1 MTDTPNLALPYILAA
16 QSQKHVTHNEA
27 IRALD
32 CLVQIAVLDRDL
44 ATPPSAPDEGARY
57 IVAASATGA
66 WTGAT
71 GKLAAFQD
79 GAWEIYTPNEGWLAW
94 ITDEN
99 ALVVY
104 DGAGWSSVS
113 SSGGGGTGDHG
124 LLTGLGDD
132 DHPHYHNDARG
143 DARYTPIAPSTLG
156 INATADTTNR
166 LSINSAASLFN
177 NIGNGH
183 QIKINKAAAGDTA
196 SFLFQTGFSGRA
208 EIGTTGDDDFRF
220 KVSPDGSTFHDAIV
234 IDRNNGRVAFPK
246 SSYREVLTAN
256 RTYYVRTDGNNANTG
271 LVNNSGGAFLTI
283 QKAVDVA
290 ASVDNAGFE
299 ITIFINTGSW
309 TTAVTFRPI
318 LGSGRIT
325 LRGINANDDDTVLTA
340 LSGHAL
346 FKCVTGFTGIYKL
359 DYMKMIGSGSGATVD
374 IFGGGTV
381 AMGTVDFGA
390 NATQAQ
396 LQIGA
401 LSYGVFESNYAVS
414 GGAGIHMAA
423 YDAGHIRCQDRTVT
437 VSGTPAFGTFAVADR
452 TGTILANGTTYSGS
466 ATGARYTA
474 NRAGGILR
482 NLASDSTAFVGNAN
496 GVATSP
502 GWVI

>member
-44 ATPPSAPDEGARY
+44 ATPPSTPDEGARY

-94 ITDEN
+94 IADEN

-104 DGAGWSSVS
+104 DGAGWSAVS
-113 SSGGGGTGDHG
+113 TSGGGGTSDHG

-143 DARYTPIAPSTLG
+143 DARYTPITPSTLG
-156 INATADTTNR
+156 INATADSTNR

-177 NIGNGH
+177 NVGNGH

-256 RTYYVRTDGNNANTG
+256 RTYYVRTDGNDS
-271 LVNNSGGAFLTI
+271 NSGLINSNTGAFLTI
-283 QKAVDVA
+283 QGALNASAKIDYNGFAVTISVGA
-290 ASVDNAGFE
+290 GTFVGAISIPVMVGQASTNDLV
-299 ITIFINTGSW
+299 ITGTGS
-309 TTAVTFRPI
+309 TTIISRSASFRGAI
-318 LGSGRIT
+318 EAFGVGARARLQNLRLENAATNGYNILAFGGGVIELGSGLEFGT
-325 LRGINANDDDTVLTA
+325 LGAGGTHIVAQFDGFVNSDNQSISIASNANNMVWSL
-340 LSGHAL
+340 
-346 FKCVTGFTGIYKL
+346 
-359 DYMKMIGSGSGATVD
+359 
-374 IFGGGTV
+374 
-381 AMGTVDFGA
+381 
-390 NATQAQ
+390 
-396 LQIGA
+396 
-401 LSYGVFESNYAVS
+401 
-414 GGAGIHMAA
+414 
-423 YDAGHIRCQDRTVT
+423 DAGKISFFNCTFTCGTRTFT
-437 VSGTPAFGTFAVADR
+437 TTINCSTLGYIQHNTCSY
-452 TGTILANGTTYSGS
+452 TGTISGKRYSAVLNGAIQTYGTTQPAGS
-466 ATGARYTA
+466 TAGTTATG
-474 NRAGGILR
+474 
-482 NLASDSTAFVGNAN
+482 
-496 GVATSP
+496 GVFA
-502 GWVI
+502 

>member
-16 QSQKHVTHNEA
+16 QSQKHVTHNQA

-32 CLVQIAVLDRDL
+32 CLVQISVLDRDL
-44 ATPPSAPDEGARY
+44 ATPPSTPDEGARY
-57 IVAASATGA
+57 IVAASPTGA

-94 ITDEN
+94 VADEN

-104 DGAGWSSVS
+104 DGAGWSAVS
-113 SSGGGGTGDHG
+113 PTAGGGTSDHG

-156 INATADTTNR
+156 INATADSTNR

-177 NIGNGH
+177 NVGNGH

-246 SSYREVLTAN
+246 SSYREVLTTN

-271 LVNNSGGAFLTI
+271 LLNNSGGAFLTI
-283 QKAVDVA
+283 QKSLDVCA
-290 ASVDNAGFE
+290 TIDFNGF
-299 ITIFINTGSW
+299 
-309 TTAVTFRPI
+309 
-318 LGSGRIT
+318 
-325 LRGINANDDDTVLTA
+325 
-340 LSGHAL
+340 
-346 FKCVTGFTGIYKL
+346 
-359 DYMKMIGSGSGATVD
+359 
-374 IFGGGTV
+374 
-381 AMGTVDFGA
+381 
-390 NATQAQ
+390 
-396 LQIGA
+396 
-401 LSYGVFESNYAVS
+401 
-414 GGAGIHMAA
+414 
-423 YDAGHIRCQDRTVT
+423 TVT
-437 VSGTPAFGTFAVADR
+437 VQVGDGTYTGAIIVPVTVGQAGVGNFILQGNSGTPANVLISTTSADCVTCGACARITVKDLELRTTTSGFTINVTGGGASLAWSNIRFGACAWSHILAQAGGMALNSGNYAISGAAQRHLHASHGGIVQASNATITISGTPTFSSTFADASQGIIR
-452 TGTILANGTTYSGS
+452 AFTNTYSGS
-466 ATGARYTA
+466 ALGKRYNAEMCGSIQTFGAGSSA
-474 NRAGGILR
+474 LP
-482 NLASDSTAFVGNAN
+482 GNAV
-496 GVATSP
+496 GTIAT
-502 GWVI
+502 GGQYA